1 MIEAGRAMVLSVA
14 ALGAL
19 AGPAVGQ
26 KLQWADVVYV
36 PGAWQAGR
44 LVPRSTTNTAA
55 DTLALVMRVD
65 YFASAPRWR
74 AEIRRSS
81 DGVNFGEPTV
91 LLGERTSASV
101 VTQLGATPLDQ
112 HALGRDLLVRSAIV
126 FDANGRRTGVASGRI
141 VDRAANGTVVRVAFR
156 RSQRTANFSDDLL
169 NPRGPSAGRQ
179 LIASRLTSVGD
190 QRSASVVATAGARG
204 VDRVRTPRGEVPVRP
219 DSMAIVRMEHFSVG
233 AMRLEDFLRQGGL
246 GPYKPAEGQR
256 P

>member
-1 MIEAGRAMVLSVA
+1 MTRAGLIAATLLAAAAGVA
-14 ALGAL
+14 HA
-19 AGPAVGQ
+19 Q

-36 PGAWQAGR
+36 PGAWQALR
-44 LVPRSTTNTAA
+44 LVPRATTNTAT

-65 YFASAPRWR
+65 YFANAPRWR

-81 DGVNFGEPTV
+81 DGANFGDPTV
-91 LLGERTSASV
+91 LLGERTSVSV

-112 HALGRDLLVRSAIV
+112 HALGRDSLVRAAIV
-126 FDANGRRTGVASGRI
+126 FDANGQRTGAANGRI
-141 VDRAANGTVVRVAFR
+141 VDRAANGAVQRVAFR
-156 RSQRTANFSDDLL
+156 RSQRTATFSDDLL
-169 NPRGPSAGRQ
+169 NPRGASAGRQ

-219 DSMAIVRMEHFSVG
+219 DSMAIVRMERLSVG
-233 AMRLEDFLRQGGL
+233 AMRLEDFLRLGGL
-246 GPYKPAEGQR
+246 GPYRSAEGQR